1 MITHFQNFRRY
12 TEERQPSL
20 SPAPH
25 RERKKCCRTLNHE
38 STIILT
44 TVNTHAS
51 NRSMSRTTIT
61 SPYSRSALLL
71 FAAMALAM
79 VCFVLNSPAQDL
91 ARRLI
96 LKDGSYQLVTRYE
109 VKGDRVRYKSAERNE
124 WEELPSSLVDWPAT
138 EKYEKDRATSAIPEA
153 AALDKEKDNE
163 TEAERSHLPQVA
175 PGLRLPE
182 DSGVFLLDNFQG
194 QPQLVEMQ
202 QTEGDINRNTRGN
215 IFRGPLSP
223 IANNKQSVELEG
235 EHAALHAHVAV
246 PSIYINVDDE
256 DRRLPPSGETA
267 SAQLNQPSL
276 DAPRA
281 QPQKPQQPQQ
291 PEGAIVP
298 FNRFRIVRVKIKSGK
313 RVVSD
318 LKRNVAGKV
327 SQDQDFVNTTI
338 DRVSGGWFKLTP
350 THDLAPGEYALVEIH
365 GNEGMNL
372 YLWDFGVNPNGPPNT
387 NPWKPDVKAAEPQKP
402 KENL

>member
-1 MITHFQNFRRY
+1 MPRKIT
-12 TEERQPSL
+12 T
-20 SPAPH
+20 PANS
-25 RERKKCCRTLNHE
+25 C
-38 STIILT
+38 ST
-44 TVNTHAS
+44 
-51 NRSMSRTTIT
+51 
-61 SPYSRSALLL
+61 LLL
-71 FAAMALAM
+71 FSAIALAM
-79 VCFVLNSPAQDL
+79 LGLALHSQAQDL
-91 ARRLI
+91 ALRLI
-96 LKDGSYQLVTRYE
+96 LKDGSFQLVTRYE

-153 AALDKEKDNE
+153 AALDKEKDAE

-182 DSGVFLLDNFQG
+182 DSGVFLLDNYQG

-202 QTEGDINRNTRGN
+202 QTEGDVNRNIRGN

-223 IANNKQSVELEG
+223 VANPKQTVELEG

-246 PSIYINVDDE
+246 PSIYINVDEE
-256 DRRLPPSGETA
+256 DRRLPPTGETA
-267 SAQLNQPSL
+267 SAQMNQPSL

-281 QPQKPQQPQQ
+281 QPQQ
-291 PEGAIVP
+291 PEQPIIP
-298 FNRFRIVRVKIKSGK
+298 FNRFRIVRAKVKSGK

-318 LKRNVAGKV
+318 LKRNAAGKV

-338 DRVSGGWFKLTP
+338 DRVSGGWLKLTP
-350 THDLAPGEYALVEIH
+350 TRDLEPGEYALIEIH

-372 YLWDFGVNPNGPPNT
+372 YLWDFGVNPNGPPNA
-387 NPWKPDVKAAEPQKP
+387 NPWKPEAKNQ
-402 KENL
+402 